1 MSWQIVPKVLRKLLG
16 DPVSDNSE
24 RAMKTL
30 LQMKKIDIQKI
41 KRAYDD
47 HNIAERNI

>member
-1 MSWQIVPKVLRKLLG
+1 MSWQIVPKVSRELLG
-16 DPVSDNSE
+16 DPDSDKTE

-41 KRAYDD
+41 KRAYDG
-47 HNIAERNI
+47 H